1 IENSYSLQSENTEI
15 DMNVFNNN
23 DCFQET
29 AQIAVS
35 KFFGLMHMKHLI
47 FDGRVNGVNEFK
59 SCCVCVNNVA
69 RNLYVLPRSRKYDEE
84 GNDTNT
90 EVTMEDVHKEIES
103 ICLKHKIMSFTS
115 KTVSRKYAFEL
126 PGIPSDSDYLKVKYS
141 FGDQTLPNNLSGATF
156 SHVFGT
162 NTSALE
168 LFLIKRKIKGP
179 CWLEIRNAIVQRKNF
194 SWCKV
199 ELEVYNPKDINPF
212 NDTIATS
219 IPLKSPPLTVMS
231 LILCTVMNYKT
242 NVNEIVAFSCHVIPE
257 DCPNSC
263 LEIFWI
269 DAYEASGKVYIFGK
283 IFDGRVNGVN
293 EFKSCCVCVN
303 NVARNLYVL
312 PRSRKYDEKGHDTDT
327 EVTMEDVHK
336 EIESIC
342 LKHKIMSFTSK
353 TVSRKYAFELPGIPS
368 DSDYLKVKYSFTDQT
383 LPNNLSGATFSHVFG
398 TNTSALELFL
408 IKRKIKGPCW
418 LEIRNAIVQK
428 KNFSWCKVELE
439 VYNPKDINPSN
450 DTTATSPSPPLTVMS
465 LILRTVMNYKKNVN
479 EIVAFSCRV
488 IPEANPEAFQ
498 FTAIRQLND
507 KKWWPIGF
515 EDLINKS
522 NVNLRLEKNEYAL
535 LNYLIALIKKH
546 DPDIFVGHNFMG
558 FDLDILLHRINTL
571 KIRDWSCFG
580 RLRRT
585 IWPKMKSG
593 TGGIGESTYV
603 EKIIVS
609 GRLLCDIFTNAK
621 DLVKSKD
628 YSLTELAKAHLNYNR
643 KDIQLDKIESCFAS
657 CRDLYELVLHCQFD
671 SVLSA
676 RLMYEL
682 QILLLTK
689 QLTSLAGNL
698 WPKTLTGGRAERNE
712 YLLLHEFHRLKYI
725 YPDKD
730 SNKQRSYNNIVEP
743 EDNDEKVEIKKPGR
757 RKPAYSGGLVLEPQK
772 GFYDKYIVLLDF
784 NSLYPSIIQEFNIC
798 FTTVDRTNLEGEEEL
813 PNVPDSTL
821 EEGILPKLIR
831 ILVDRR
837 KCVKGLMTKSKTSVE
852 HAQLDIRQKALKLTA
867 NSMYGCLGFTNSR
880 FYAKPLAVLIT
891 SKGREILQDTVDLAE
906 KESMEVIYGDTDSIM
921 INTNTSEMQKALEV
935 GKFLKE
941 KVNKRYK
948 LLEIDIDGFF
958 ERLLLLKKKKYA
970 AVVVEK
976 KNGTLVRH
984 NEFKGLDLVRRDW
997 CELVHDASNYVL
1009 SQILSSS
1016 DQDTVLKNIHQ
1027 FLTQLGENTRQEK
1040 FSLDKYIIKKNLTKS
1055 PEAYSDIK
1063 SQPHVKVALRMKQ
1076 KGASAHQGNTIP
1088 YIICKKD
1095 GGDNSKNEHV
1105 SECAFHPDEIM
1116 WIFEKTNSSRISD
1129 CLAKFNE
1136 SSNNNN
1142 NSTTFTK
1149 TKDQIVFKNVDR
1161 FLIKCYYCDNEDYY
1175 FEGINTN
1182 EGHQQINGNI
1192 LCSSAACNKEIPLP
1206 SVATQLIIAFRKHIS
1221 RYYNGWIICDEQTC
1235 KYRTKMIRANR
1246 SCIDNE
1252 CYETMSEEY
1261 NDTMLYNQLLYYSY
1275 LFDYEKLK
1283 NLNPSLNFVS

>member
-1 IENSYSLQSENTEI
+1 
-15 DMNVFNNN
+15 MNVFNNN

-257 DCPNSC
+257 
-263 LEIFWI
+263 
-269 DAYEASGKVYIFGK
+269 
-283 IFDGRVNGVN
+283 
-293 EFKSCCVCVN
+293 
-303 NVARNLYVL
+303 
-312 PRSRKYDEKGHDTDT
+312 
-327 EVTMEDVHK
+327 
-336 EIESIC
+336 
-342 LKHKIMSFTSK
+342 
-353 TVSRKYAFELPGIPS
+353 
-368 DSDYLKVKYSFTDQT
+368 
-383 LPNNLSGATFSHVFG
+383 
-398 TNTSALELFL
+398 
-408 IKRKIKGPCW
+408 
-418 LEIRNAIVQK
+418 
-428 KNFSWCKVELE
+428 
-439 VYNPKDINPSN
+439 
-450 DTTATSPSPPLTVMS
+450 
-465 LILRTVMNYKKNVN
+465 
-479 EIVAFSCRV
+479 
-488 IPEANPEAFQ
+488 ANPEAFQ
-498 FTAIRQLND
+498 FTAIRQLDD

-515 EDLINKS
+515 KDLINK
-522 NVNLRLEKNEYAL
+522 NNRFIYFFFA
-535 LNYLIALIKKH
+535 ALIKIH

-558 FDLDILLHRINTL
+558 FGLDILLHRINML
-571 KIRDWSCFG
+571 KIKDWSCFG
-580 RLRRT
+580 RLCRT

-657 CRDLYELVLHCQFD
+657 CKDLYELVLHCQFD

-676 RLMYEL
+676 RLMYKL

-730 SNKQRSYNNIVEP
+730 SNKQCSYNNIVEP
-743 EDNDEKVEIKKPGR
+743 DDNDEKVEIKKPGQ
-757 RKPAYSGGLVLEPQK
+757 RKPAYSGGLVLEPKK

-821 EEGILPKLIR
+821 KEGILPKLIR

-1283 NLNPSLNFVS
+1283 NLNPSLNF